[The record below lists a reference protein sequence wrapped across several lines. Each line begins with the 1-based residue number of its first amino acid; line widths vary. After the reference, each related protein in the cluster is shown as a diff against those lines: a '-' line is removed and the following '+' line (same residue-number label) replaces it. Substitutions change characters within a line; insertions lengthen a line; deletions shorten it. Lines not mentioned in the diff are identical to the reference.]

1 MKNFNPEK
9 EIENIVKFIKR
20 HFKKNNLG
28 GVVLGISGG
37 KDSGTVAAL
46 LVKALG
52 KENVIGIWM
61 PCHSRSEDMKDA
73 KEVGDF
79 FNFQM
84 LSFNLT
90 ETYEVFKKE
99 ATKVLGE
106 KGNYMVN
113 SDINVKPRIRMATLY
128 YIAAYMTEKTGKQY
142 IVAGTGN
149 KCEIFVGYFTKWG
162 DGASDIALIADYSV
176 DEVIKIGE
184 YLNVPKSCLYK
195 APNDGLSGKTD
206 EEKLGVKYSEIVDY
220 IENPQRIS
228 ESTKEKIKTLHE
240 KSQHKF
246 IIPTYRR
253 K

>member
-1 MKNFNPEK
+1 MNNFNAEK
-9 EIENIVKFIKR
+9 ETNNIVKFIKQ
-20 HFKKNNLG
+20 HFKKNHLG
-28 GVVLGISGG
+28 GAILGISGG

-52 KENVIGIWM
+52 KENVIGVWM
-61 PCHSRSEDMKDA
+61 PCHSNSEDMKDA
-73 KEVGDF
+73 QEVADYF
-79 FNFQM
+79 DFQM

-90 ETYEVFKKE
+90 ETYDVFKKE

-106 KGNYMVN
+106 NEDYTMN
-113 SDINVKPRIRMATLY
+113 SDINVKPRMRMATLY

-162 DGASDIALIADYSV
+162 DGASDMATIADYTV
-176 DEVIKIGE
+176 DEVIKLGE
-184 YLNVPKSCLYK
+184 YLNVPKACLYK
-195 APNDGLSGKTD
+195 APNDGLSGTTD

-220 IENPQRIS
+220 IEDPQRIS
-228 ESTKEKIKTLHE
+228 AIKREKIKTLHE

-246 IIPTYRR
+246 IVPTYR
-253 K
+253 KK